1 MGTPEY
7 AMGSAEGAAARVQ
20 LDGMI
25 SALEPFESLARTA
38 QDSPVLRLLL
48 DLRAAH
54 GTAQIIEG
62 RQPSAPL
69 YKGVQLSR
77 N

>member
-1 MGTPEY
+1 MDTSTY
-7 AMGSAEGAAARVQ
+7 AMGSAEGAAVRVQ

-25 SALEPFESLARTA
+25 AALESFEGIAKSV

-62 RQPSAPL
+62 RERFVTL
-69 YKGVQLSR
+69 YKGVSLTR
-77 N
+77 T